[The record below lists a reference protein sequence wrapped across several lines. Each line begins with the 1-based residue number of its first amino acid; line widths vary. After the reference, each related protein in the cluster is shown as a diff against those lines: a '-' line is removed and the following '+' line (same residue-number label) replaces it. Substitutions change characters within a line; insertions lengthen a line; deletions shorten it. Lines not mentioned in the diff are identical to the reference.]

1 MESVCNGSD
10 VTTTM
15 TSYIPVTSLLP
26 PLLLW
31 RRRQSI
37 AQTESAEGAIIAAQ
51 GLAPQALVYNDFQDP

>member
-1 MESVCNGSD
+1 MECVCNGSD

-15 TSYIPVTSLLP
+15 TLYIPMTSLLP
-26 PLLLW
+26 PLQLP

-51 GLAPQALVYNDFQDP
+51 VLTPQALYNDFQDP